1 MPQEEAINAH
11 YFRHDSDAALAFV
24 RWFERVFP

>member
-1 MPQEEAINAH
+1 MPQEEKSVL